1 MQIDRV
7 RVEVV
12 SMLPSYCE
20 VLQDAMGEN
29 SQNLSGELSSDDEY
43 CGPMDLP
50 CEMCSHFL
58 FTEFKLARD
67 HKAQLERILAE
78 PGQQG
83 LSERAKLHMKD
94 CCLGFY
100 AGLDDVVGGK

>member
-1 MQIDRV
+1 
-7 RVEVV
+7 
-12 SMLPSYCE
+12 
-20 VLQDAMGEN
+20 
-29 SQNLSGELSSDDEY
+29 
-43 CGPMDLP
+43 MDLP

-67 HKAQLERILAE
+67 HKAQFERILAE

>member
-1 MQIDRV
+1 
-7 RVEVV
+7 
-12 SMLPSYCE
+12 
-20 VLQDAMGEN
+20 
-29 SQNLSGELSSDDEY
+29 
-43 CGPMDLP
+43 MDLP
-50 CEMCSHFL
+50 CEQFSHFL
-58 FTEFKLARD
+58 FTEYNRARD

-83 LSERAKLHMKD
+83 LAERAKIHMKN